1 MSKNTSKA
9 PCLIVGGGGEEYSKR
24 RGLYEGGG
32 RGQEVA
38 GEIEEAEEEPAD
50 AALCVDCSKQVLN
63 RTLRFCFPMFV
74 HIDLTD
80 EIHRQKAS
88 QPLIDVYKHL

>member
-1 MSKNTSKA
+1 MVFENVKEYL
-9 PCLIVGGGGEEYSKR
+9 PFLIVGGGGEEYSKCL
-24 RGLYEGGG
+24 GLYEGGG
-32 RGQEVA
+32 GGHEVA

-50 AALCVDCSKQVLN
+50 AALGADCSKQVLN

-80 EIHRQKAS
+80 EIH
-88 QPLIDVYKHL
+88 